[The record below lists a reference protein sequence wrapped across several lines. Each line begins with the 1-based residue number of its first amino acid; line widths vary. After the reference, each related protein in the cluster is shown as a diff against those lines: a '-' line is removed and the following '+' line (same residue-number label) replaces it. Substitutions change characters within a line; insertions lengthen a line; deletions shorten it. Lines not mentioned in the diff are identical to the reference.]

1 MLLRSITEHV
11 KAQNWTAVA
20 LDFAIVVVG
29 VFVGIQVSNWN
40 DAASD
45 RISERQ
51 VLAALLED
59 FRATEIG
66 VQNVLNVN
74 EAGSVSLKVLA
85 DLANGDKEVIALQE
99 IDSHIF
105 RGLYQI
111 PSYVPVTVTYDELRN
126 SGRLDLIQSLILR
139 QRLQSLASAF
149 GNAADAMDEISSVTI
164 RSVDPYL
171 LRMYDYRGIVSRRIG
186 DNAISV
192 DWVDP
197 TRNRRDTSEIINDP
211 LFVNLVLY
219 RARMNEAYQ
228 RDTKRLLQQLSEIEN
243 LILEQLH
250 PDRAEQ

>member
-51 VLAALLED
+51 VLGALLED

-66 VQNVLNVN
+66 FRNVLNVN
-74 EAGSVSLKVLA
+74 EAGSESLKVLA
-85 DLANGDKEVIALQE
+85 DLANGDKEVIPLQE

-139 QRLQSLASAF
+139 QRLQGLASAI

-197 TRNRRDTSEIINDP
+197 TRNRRDTSEIIYDP

-228 RDTKRLLQQLSEIEN
+228 RDAKRLMQQLSEIEN
-243 LILEQLH
+243 LILEQLN